1 MKKFC
6 MILVGL
12 IALFAATDSLAE
24 GTGFGLG
31 VGAHDGDIG
40 FQLRKD
46 FWLGGD
52 ISAITGQASVY
63 LLNKTTFMLD
73 ADYHF
78 IINPENPSRFY
89 PLVGVQF
96 GFNSDN
102 AKLGLNAG
110 GGWTFMLTQKT
121 AAFLEAKFVITG
133 FDGFTFAGGIYF

>member
-1 MKKFC
+1 MMKVC
-6 MILVGL
+6 MILVAL
-12 IALFAATDSLAE
+12 VALFVAGNASAQ
-24 GTGFGLG
+24 GSGFGLG

-63 LLNKTTFMLD
+63 LHNSTTFKVD

-78 IINPENPSRFY
+78 ILNPENPSRFY
-89 PLVGVQF
+89 PLAGVQF

-102 AKLGLNAG
+102 AKLGLNLG
-110 GGWTFMLTQKT
+110 GGAIFNLTEKT
-121 AAFLEAKFVITG
+121 AAFFEAKFVIAG

>member
-1 MKKFC
+1 MKIART
-6 MILVGL
+6 ILLALVTL
-12 IALFAATDSLAE
+12 SIATTASAQGS
-24 GTGFGLG
+24 GFGLG

-63 LLNKTTFMLD
+63 LHNKTTFKAD

-78 IINPENPSRFY
+78 IINPEDPSRFY

-96 GFNSDN
+96 GFNSDK
-102 AKLGLNAG
+102 AKLGLNIG
-110 GGWTFMLTQKT
+110 GGATFMLTQKT
-121 AAFLEAKFVITG
+121 AAFFEAKFVIAG
-133 FDGFTFAGGIYF
+133 FDGFTFGGGVYF